1 MKLILTIIVA
11 CLWLLP
17 TLSFANVDYRLSIDD
32 GTHHL
37 ANVAIDFPE
46 TEAPFLDVKL
56 PSWRTGRYE
65 ILDMANGIR
74 MFDAKGSGGVSLKW
88 HKIDSNTWRI
98 NLKKRTKI
106 TVKYQVYANEL
117 GLRSRHIDNSHAF
130 IDASGFFMF
139 AERYRAKSVTVTLD
153 VPNSWRSVS
162 GMINGVHKH
171 QFVANNYDILVDSPI
186 ETGINQHVA
195 WQVDGRDYEL
205 VVWGHG
211 NYDIEQIKT
220 DLKKLVKTGSDIWH
234 DYPYERYVFMIHAT
248 SGARGA
254 TEHLNSTIIQRHRD
268 SFSKRDDYIS
278 FMTTASHEFVH
289 TWNVKA
295 YRPQGLV
302 PYNYVDHNYSNLL
315 WIAEGSTS
323 YFDDQLLVRGDIISV
338 KEYFKALNKSIN
350 RHFATPGRKVQSA
363 SETSFDKWINQSGD
377 HAKNFS
383 TNIYAEGSL
392 ISLALDIDMLKETNG
407 KVSYRDVH
415 KVLYKEFALPKG
427 YTDKD
432 IIEIASKLTKKDYNA
447 WWRSFVETPAD
458 IDFASLFE
466 TVGLTFGYSDKVK
479 FKAGLNVE
487 TSNSNGVYKVRHVA
501 RDSNAWRAGLTTDDE
516 IIAIN
521 GLRISEPLDKFL
533 ARYKENETVSM
544 SYFRRDTLY
553 TVDVVLSS
561 IASSGKTLQLMDSP
575 TKRQKQLFKAWLGVD
590 YPKSL

>member
-46 TEAPFLDVKL
+46 TKAPFLDVKL

-88 HKIDSNTWRI
+88 HKVDSNTWRI
-98 NLKKRTKI
+98 NIEKPTKI

-139 AERYRAKSVTVTLD
+139 AERYRAKPITLTLD

-162 GMINGVHKH
+162 GMKNGVHKH

-186 ETGINQHVA
+186 ETGINQHVS

-302 PYNYVDHNYSNLL
+302 PYDYVDHNYSNLL

-415 KVLYKEFALPKG
+415 KVLYKDFALPKG

-432 IIEIASKLTKKDYNA
+432 IIEIASKLTDKDYNT

-479 FKAGLNVE
+479 FKAGLNIE
-487 TSNSNGVYKVRHVA
+487 TSNSNSVYKVTHVA

-533 ARYKENETVSM
+533 ARYKENETVSL

-575 TKRQKQLFKAWLGVD
+575 SKRQKQLFKAWLGVD